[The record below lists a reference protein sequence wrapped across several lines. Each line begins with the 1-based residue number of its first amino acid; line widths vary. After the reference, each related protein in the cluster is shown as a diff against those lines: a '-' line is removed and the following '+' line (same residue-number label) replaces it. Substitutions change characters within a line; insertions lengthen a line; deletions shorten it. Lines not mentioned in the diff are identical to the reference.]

1 METMDLDLAAM
12 EHGYGRPPLKEFARD
27 RERRDGG

>member
-12 EHGYGRPPLKEFARD
+12 EHGYSRPPLRNFAGLRAKS
-27 RERRDGG
+27 

>member
-12 EHGYGRPPLKEFARD
+12 EHGYSRPPLKEFT
-27 RERRDGG
+27 RR